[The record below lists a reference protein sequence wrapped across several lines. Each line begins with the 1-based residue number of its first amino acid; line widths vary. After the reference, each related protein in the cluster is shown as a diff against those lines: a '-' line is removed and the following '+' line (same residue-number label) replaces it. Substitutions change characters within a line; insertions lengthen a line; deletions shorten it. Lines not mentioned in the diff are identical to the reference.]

1 AAQQQRLRGHR
12 HRPRDRPPRDRAP
25 RRPRLGA
32 RRGRRRRDGPLHA
45 RAVRRALA
53 RNRSEARRAATLRA
67 AMLNKVAFTM
77 YPVTDS
83 TRARQFYETTLGLVR
98 GSSSPDGVWT
108 EYDLPGGG
116 CLALFK
122 GGDLAPSASAGGSV
136 AVEVDDLDALC
147 ARLKAE
153 GVRFKA

>member
-1 AAQQQRLRGHR
+1 
-12 HRPRDRPPRDRAP
+12 
-25 RRPRLGA
+25 
-32 RRGRRRRDGPLHA
+32 
-45 RAVRRALA
+45 
-53 RNRSEARRAATLRA
+53 
-67 AMLNKVAFTM
+67 MLNKVAFTM
-77 YPVTDS
+77 YPVIDS
-83 TRARQFYETTLGLVR
+83 TRARQFYETTLGLRR

-122 GGDLAPSASAGGSV
+122 GDDVAPSASTGGSV

-153 GVRFKA
+153 GVRFKAEGIESPVCRMAVILDSEGNAIILHKLKRA